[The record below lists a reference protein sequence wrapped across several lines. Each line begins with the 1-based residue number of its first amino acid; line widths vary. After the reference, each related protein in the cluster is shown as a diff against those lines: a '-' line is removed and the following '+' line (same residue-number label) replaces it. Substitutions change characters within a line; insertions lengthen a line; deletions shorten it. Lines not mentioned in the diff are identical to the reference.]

1 MQSIIGMMCGAT
13 GGLMQE
19 LMGRGVQLSHFLALE
34 VSIVCVFVLGVHV
47 VFTCVLLCR
56 WFGRADIL

>member
-13 GGLMQE
+13 GGLTQE
-19 LMGRGVQLSHFLALE
+19 LMGRGVQLSHFLVLE

-47 VFTCVLLCR
+47 VFTYVMLGR